1 MPGSITNLVNL
12 YDDESNFCNN
22 RLFTDDAIVREFL
35 NQKQQGGDW
44 ESCQTAACYGDL
56 DDDGD
61 VDGSDLAA
69 YAVGGGFADL
79 EDYAASF
86 GKVCFID

>member
-44 ESCQTAACYGDL
+44 ESCQTPAYFGDFNN
-56 DDDGD
+56 DGD
-61 VDGSDLAA
+61 VDGSDLSIYAA
-69 YAVGGGFADL
+69 EGNFADI

-86 GKVCFID
+86 GKVCYIE